1 MSERELEERK
11 INGYKFRKDRKKTKQ
26 DEYCKAD
33 REINQFRD
41 KADAGRETYNS
52 DKAKK
57 PCVNKLRISH
67 SALMFMI
74 SCIEFF

>member
-1 MSERELEERK
+1 MNERELEERK
-11 INGYKFRKDRKKTKQ
+11 INGLKFRKDRKKTKQ

-41 KADAGRETYNS
+41 KADVGRETYNS

-57 PCVNKLRISH
+57 PMCKQTRD
-67 SALMFMI
+67 
-74 SCIEFF
+74 

>member
-1 MSERELEERK
+1 MDLSLE
-11 INGYKFRKDRKKTKQ
+11 KQ
-26 DEYCKAD
+26 DEYCKAN

-57 PCVNKLRISH
+57 NHV
-67 SALMFMI
+67 
-74 SCIEFF
+74 